1 MTNLFFEQT
10 MKLLQAN
17 VENSCQ
23 SLALVQSQSEKIAKM
38 MLEQGTNMQEQGKDF
53 LQQWMDNM
61 QQLQRTYQEN
71 MQQQLQKLQE
81 FNKQ

>member
-1 MTNLFFEQT
+1 MTNPFFEQT

-23 SLALVQSQSEKIAKM
+23 SLALLQSQSEKIAKM
-38 MLEQGTNMQEQGKDF
+38 MLEQSMSAQTQGKEF
-53 LQQWMDNM
+53 LQQWLDNM

-81 FNKQ
+81 FYKQ